1 MPRGPVEGPLS
12 FGKWAMVMVEFKA
25 FFDESG
31 THDGAPILC
40 MGGLVLE
47 NETAKQISV
56 RWKEMLD
63 GYGLPFFRMAACAHG
78 TKPFDHLGKDQC
90 IAIETEAISIIRSAI
105 KFGFAVSVYPSQFDK
120 TVPHSPEIG
129 SPYSLCAH
137 TCLTAVRGWANRF
150 NIEGKISYVFEAGHR
165 SQAEANGIMIRLF
178 KKPNLRAE
186 HRYAGHSFADKRA
199 VLPLQA
205 ADIIAWQWFTENKR
219 QLMGIRPNPRGD
231 FVELMRKPI
240 ESGAEYHAVH
250 LSEKLLSDLSRPVLM
265 NEYPLTY
272 PWRN

>member
-1 MPRGPVEGPLS
+1 MPCGSVEGPLS
-12 FGKWAMVMVEFKA
+12 FGKWAMVMVEFTA

-31 THDGAPILC
+31 THDSAPILC

-47 NETAKQISV
+47 NEAAKQLSV

-78 TKPFDHLGKDQC
+78 AKPFDRLDKDQR
-90 IAIETEAISIIRSAI
+90 IAVETEAISIIRSAI

-186 HRYAGHSFADKRA
+186 HRYAGHSFADKSV

-219 QLMGIRPNPRGD
+219 QLEGIRPNPRGD